1 MLRFLKI
8 FAGKMDILS
17 VNTTSLCKQK
27 CYLIGCQE
35 KRPFFRRKS
44 LTLVIL
50 TLTPGI
56 DFTKLHYGR
65 KHSSIMAIGA
75 MQGHIYKLKFDQI
88 MFYP

>member
-65 KHSSIMAIGA
+65 KLFRQIFI
-75 MQGHIYKLKFDQI
+75 LKFWTKSIQ
-88 MFYP
+88 M